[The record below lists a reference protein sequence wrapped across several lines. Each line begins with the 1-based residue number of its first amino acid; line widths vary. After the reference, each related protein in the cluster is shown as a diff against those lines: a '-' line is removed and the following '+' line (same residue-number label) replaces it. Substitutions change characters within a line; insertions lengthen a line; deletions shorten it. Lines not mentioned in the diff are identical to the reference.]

1 MTMTMKLAVEKH
13 KSFPFEIEIRKRGHE
28 ERWRV
33 LLYAQT
39 RRHVRT
45 RKEKTY
51 LHNGTILAE
60 ISLFHID
67 GTFKI
72 NKFHS
77 YRMSYHSKPRLNY
90 CTFTI
95 KAFST

>member
-45 RKEKTY
+45 RKKRLTSIMERFW
-51 LHNGTILAE
+51 L
-60 ISLFHID
+60 
-67 GTFKI
+67 
-72 NKFHS
+72 KFH
-77 YRMSYHSKPRLNY
+77 Y
-90 CTFTI
+90 FTLTEPL
-95 KAFST
+95 K